1 MELNRDMKM
10 AGKVKLDTVIKS
22 LEKRNMNGYYCETG
36 KDAAQKVLELIDEG
50 SEVSWGGSATLDEIG
65 VKDLLKNGSYNII
78 DAMEV
83 REDREKTMELRR
95 RAMVCDVYLSSVN
108 ALTMDGE
115 IVNIDGTGNRV
126 AATIFGPE
134 KVIFVVGVNKLVAD
148 ISDAEDRI
156 KTEACPPNSIRL
168 GKKTPCAVTGKCADC
183 LSPGNT
189 ICSFTAVTRFSP
201 DKDRIHVVLVNEVL
215 GF

>member
-1 MELNRDMKM
+1 
-10 AGKVKLDTVIKS
+10 
-22 LEKRNMNGYYCETG
+22 
-36 KDAAQKVLELIDEG
+36 
-50 SEVSWGGSATLDEIG
+50 
-65 VKDLLKNGSYNII
+65 
-78 DAMEV
+78 MEV

-168 GKKTPCAVTGKCADC
+168 GKKNTLCRDGKMRR
-183 LSPGNT
+183 LSQSGKYHMQLHSSYE
-189 ICSFTAVTRFSP
+189 IFA
-201 DKDRIHVVLVNEVL
+201 
-215 GF
+215 G